1 MKRFKIWLANHYAV
15 PPNIAGITRHFELA
29 REWAKQEDA
38 EVTLFLSKFVHPRR
52 TFITSEEKA
61 QIEQVDGLKLAWL
74 WSFPHKVNDFRRII
88 NMISFAF
95 VFFFAA
101 LFRRKP
107 DVFIASSP
115 HLFLAYAGL
124 IAAKMKRIPFVFEVR
139 DLWPD
144 SLVKMGGVREGAVL
158 KALTWMEN
166 QLYNKSDKIIVLTE
180 HQRQY
185 IAERGIPLDK
195 IDLIPNGVVVG
206 SWAPNDEKR
215 AEYRAKLGVP
225 ADDYVAIYTGA
236 HGPANALEYVV
247 QAGQHLPSKGYS
259 IVLIG
264 DGPDKERLQK
274 RVAELGL
281 KNVYLLDPVPK
292 AEIFDYTNAAD
303 FGIISLADN
312 EVFRGARPNKLFDY
326 TFLGKPIITT
336 VDGEVRQIVESNRV
350 GVFSGAENPKGLAEA
365 ILELSSYSDEQ
376 LAEIRE
382 NGRAFI
388 DREGDRQKLAKKFYG
403 ILTDLVRKKRGKVV
417 A

>member
-29 REWAKQEDA
+29 REWAKEEDA

-52 TFITSEEKA
+52 TFITAEEKA
-61 QIEQVDGLKLAWL
+61 QIEQVDGLKLSWL

-95 VFFFAA
+95 VFFFAT

-124 IAAKMKRIPFVFEVR
+124 LVARIKRIPFVFEVR

-144 SLVKMGGVREGAVL
+144 SLVKMGGVKKGAVL
-158 KALTWMEN
+158 NALTWMES
-166 QLYNKSDKIIVLTE
+166 QLYKKSDQIIVLTE

-185 IAERGIPLDK
+185 ISEKGIPLEK

-206 SWAPNDEKR
+206 SWQPDEQKR
-215 AEYRAKLGVP
+215 AEYREKLGVP
-225 ADDYVAIYTGA
+225 QDDFVAIYTGA

-247 QAGQHLPSKGYS
+247 QAGQYLPEKGYS
-259 IVLIG
+259 IMLIG

-281 KNVYLLDPVPK
+281 KNVHLLDPVPK

-336 VDGEVRQIVESNRV
+336 VDGEVRQIVEQNRV
-350 GVFSGAENPKGLAEA
+350 GVFSGAENPKGLAET
-365 ILELSSYSDEQ
+365 IMQMSQYTPDRLI
-376 LAEIRE
+376 EIKA
-382 NGRAFI
+382 NGREFI

-403 ILTDLVRKKRGKVV
+403 ILRGLVAKK
-417 A
+417 

>member
-29 REWAKQEDA
+29 REWAKEEDA

-52 TFITSEEKA
+52 TFITAEEKA

-95 VFFFAA
+95 VFFFAT

-124 IAAKMKRIPFVFEVR
+124 LVARIKRIPFVFEVR

-144 SLVKMGGVREGAVL
+144 SLVKMGGVKKGAVL
-158 KALTWMEN
+158 NALTWMES
-166 QLYNKSDKIIVLTE
+166 QLYKKSDQIIVLTE

-185 IAERGIPLDK
+185 ISEKGIPLEK

-206 SWAPNDEKR
+206 SWQPDEQKR
-215 AEYRAKLGVP
+215 AEYREKLGVP
-225 ADDYVAIYTGA
+225 QDDFVAIYTGA

-247 QAGQHLPSKGYS
+247 QAGQYLPEKGYS

-281 KNVYLLDPVPK
+281 KNVHLLDPVPK

-336 VDGEVRQIVESNRV
+336 VDGEVRQIVEQNRV

-365 ILELSSYSDEQ
+365 IMQMSQYTPDRLT
-376 LAEIRE
+376 EIKA
-382 NGRAFI
+382 NGREFI
-388 DREGDRQKLAKKFYG
+388 DREGDRQKLAKKFFG
-403 ILTDLVRKKRGKVV
+403 ILKELVTKK
-417 A
+417 

>member
-29 REWAKQEDA
+29 REWAKEEDA

-52 TFITSEEKA
+52 TFITAEEKA
-61 QIEQVDGLKLAWL
+61 QIEQVDGLNLAWL

-95 VFFFAA
+95 VFFFAT

-124 IAAKMKRIPFVFEVR
+124 LVARIKRIPFVFEVR

-144 SLVKMGGVREGAVL
+144 SLVKMGGVKKGSVL
-158 KALTWMEN
+158 NALTWMES
-166 QLYNKSDKIIVLTE
+166 QLYKKSDQIIVLTE

-185 IAERGIPLDK
+185 ISEKGIPLEK

-206 SWAPNDEKR
+206 SWQADEQKR
-215 AEYRAKLGVP
+215 AEYREKLGVP
-225 ADDYVAIYTGA
+225 QDDFVAIYTGA

-247 QAGQHLPSKGYS
+247 QAGQYLPEKGYS

-274 RVAELGL
+274 QVAELGL
-281 KNVYLLDPVPK
+281 KNVHLLDPVPK

-336 VDGEVRQIVESNRV
+336 VDGEVRQIVEQNRV

-365 ILELSSYSDEQ
+365 IMQMSQYTPDRLT
-376 LAEIRE
+376 EIKA
-382 NGRAFI
+382 NGREFI
-388 DREGDRQKLAKKFYG
+388 DREGDRQKLAKKFFG
-403 ILTDLVRKKRGKVV
+403 ILKELVTKK
-417 A
+417 

>member
-29 REWAKQEDA
+29 REWAKEEDA

-52 TFITSEEKA
+52 TFITAEEKA

-95 VFFFAA
+95 VFFFAT

-124 IAAKMKRIPFVFEVR
+124 LVARIKRIPFVFEVR

-144 SLVKMGGVREGAVL
+144 SLVKMGGVKKGAVL
-158 KALTWMEN
+158 NALTWMES
-166 QLYNKSDKIIVLTE
+166 QLYKKSDQIIVLTE

-185 IAERGIPLDK
+185 ISEKGIPLEK

-206 SWAPNDEKR
+206 SWQPDEQKR
-215 AEYRAKLGVP
+215 AEYREKLGVP
-225 ADDYVAIYTGA
+225 QDDFVAIYTGA

-247 QAGQHLPSKGYS
+247 QAGQYLPEKGYS

-274 RVAELGL
+274 RVAELDL
-281 KNVYLLDPVPK
+281 KNVHLLDPVPK

-336 VDGEVRQIVESNRV
+336 VDGEVRQIVEQNRV

-365 ILELSSYSDEQ
+365 IMQMSQYTPDRLT
-376 LAEIRE
+376 EIKA
-382 NGRAFI
+382 NGREFI
-388 DREGDRQKLAKKFYG
+388 DREGDRQKLAKKFFG
-403 ILTDLVRKKRGKVV
+403 ILKELVTKK
-417 A
+417 

>member
-29 REWAKQEDA
+29 REWAKEEDA

-52 TFITSEEKA
+52 TFISPEEKA

-101 LFRRKP
+101 LFRRRP

-124 IAAKMKRIPFVFEVR
+124 LVARIKRIPFVFEVR

-158 KALTWMEN
+158 KALTWMES
-166 QLYNKSDKIIVLTE
+166 QLYKKSDQIIVLTE

-185 IAERGIPLDK
+185 IADKGISLEK

-206 SWAPNDEKR
+206 SWTPDEEKR
-215 AEYRAKLGVP
+215 VEYRSKLGVP
-225 ADDYVAIYTGA
+225 QSDYVAIYTGA

-247 QAGQHLPSKGYS
+247 QAGQHLPEKGYS

-264 DGPDKERLQK
+264 DGPDKERLQN
-274 RVAELGL
+274 RLTELGL
-281 KNVYLLDPVPK
+281 KNVHLLDPVPK

-336 VDGEVRQIVESNRV
+336 VDGEVRQIVESNHV

-376 LAEIRE
+376 LTEIKE

-388 DREGDRQKLAKKFYG
+388 DREGDRQKLAKKFYH
-403 ILTDLVRKKRGKVV
+403 ILQSVVNRKKK
-417 A
+417 

>member
-29 REWAKQEDA
+29 REWAKEEDA
-38 EVTLFLSKFVHPRR
+38 EVTLFMSKFLHPRR
-52 TFITSEEKA
+52 TFITPEEKA
-61 QIEQVDGLKLAWL
+61 QIEEVDGLKLAWL

-95 VFFFAA
+95 VFFFAT

-124 IAAKMKRIPFVFEVR
+124 LVARIKRIPFVFEVR

-144 SLVKMGGVREGAVL
+144 SLVKMGGVNDGVVL
-158 KALTWMEN
+158 KVLTWMEN
-166 QLYNKSDKIIVLTE
+166 QLYKKSDKIIVLAE
-180 HQRQY
+180 HQRGY
-185 IAERGIPLDK
+185 IAKRGISLDK

-206 SWAPNDEKR
+206 SWQPDEEKR
-215 AEYRAKLGVP
+215 KEYRTKLGVP
-225 ADDYVAIYTGA
+225 ESDYVAVYTGA
-236 HGPANALEYVV
+236 HGPANALQHVV
-247 QAGQHLPSKGYS
+247 EAGQHLPQDGYS
-259 IVLIG
+259 IILIG
-264 DGPDKERLQK
+264 DGPDKERLKEQ
-274 RVAELGL
+274 VAELGL
-281 KNVYLLDPVPK
+281 TNVHLMDPVPK

-336 VDGEVRQIVESNRV
+336 VDGEVRQIVEENKV
-350 GVFSGAENPKGLAEA
+350 GVFSGAENSKGLAEA
-365 ILELSSYSDEQ
+365 ILEVSSYTDEHLQ
-376 LAEIRE
+376 EIKE

-403 ILTDLVRKKRGKVV
+403 ILQTLVSNRNKK
-417 A
+417 

>member
-1 MKRFKIWLANHYAV
+1 MKKRFKIWLANHYAV

-29 REWAKQEDA
+29 REWAKEEDA

-52 TFITSEEKA
+52 TFISQEEKS
-61 QIEQVDGLKLAWL
+61 QIEQVDGLNLAWL

-95 VFFFAA
+95 VFFFAT

-124 IAAKMKRIPFVFEVR
+124 LVARIKRIPFVFEVR

-144 SLVKMGGVREGAVL
+144 SLVKMGGVKKGAVL
-158 KALTWMEN
+158 RALTWMES
-166 QLYNKSDKIIVLTE
+166 QLYKKSDQIIVLTE

-185 IAERGIPLDK
+185 IAEKGISLEK

-206 SWAPNDEKR
+206 SWQPDEEKR
-215 AEYRAKLGVP
+215 AIYREKLGVP
-225 ADDYVAIYTGA
+225 QDDFVAIYTGA

-247 QAGQHLPSKGYS
+247 QAGQHLPDKGYS

-274 RVAELGL
+274 RLAELGL
-281 KNVYLLDPVPK
+281 KNVHLLDPVPK

-303 FGIISLADN
+303 VGIISLADN

-326 TFLGKPIITT
+326 TFLGKPIIST
-336 VDGEVRQIVESNRV
+336 VDGEVRQIVEQNRV
-350 GVFSGAENPKGLAEA
+350 GVFSGAENPKGLADEIVA
-365 ILELSSYSDEQ
+365 ISEYPVDRFV
-376 LAEIRE
+376 EIKA
-382 NGRAFI
+382 NGREFI
-388 DREGDRQKLAKKFYG
+388 DREGDRQKLAKKFFE
-403 ILTDLVRKKRGKVV
+403 ILETVV
-417 A
+417 AKK

>member
-29 REWAKQEDA
+29 REWAKEEDA

-52 TFITSEEKA
+52 TFISPEEKA

-101 LFRRKP
+101 LFRRRP

-115 HLFLAYAGL
+115 HLFLAYVGL
-124 IAAKMKRIPFVFEVR
+124 LVARIKRIPFVFEVR

-158 KALTWMEN
+158 NALTWMES
-166 QLYNKSDKIIVLTE
+166 QLYKKSDQIIVLTE

-185 IAERGIPLDK
+185 IADKGISLEK

-206 SWAPNDEKR
+206 SWTPDEEKR
-215 AEYRAKLGVP
+215 VEYRSKLGVP
-225 ADDYVAIYTGA
+225 QSDYVAIYTGA

-247 QAGQHLPSKGYS
+247 QAGQHLPEKGYS

-264 DGPDKERLQK
+264 DGPDKERLQN
-274 RVAELGL
+274 RLIELGL
-281 KNVYLLDPVPK
+281 KNVHLLDPVPK

-336 VDGEVRQIVESNRV
+336 VDGEVRQIVESNHV

-376 LAEIRE
+376 LTEIKE

-388 DREGDRQKLAKKFYG
+388 DREGDRQKLAKKFYH
-403 ILTDLVRKKRGKVV
+403 ILQSVVNRKKK
-417 A
+417 

>member
-29 REWAKQEDA
+29 REWAKEEDA
-38 EVTLFLSKFVHPRR
+38 EVTLFMSKFLHPRR
-52 TFITSEEKA
+52 TFITPEEKA
-61 QIEQVDGLKLAWL
+61 EIGRVDGLKLAWL

-95 VFFFAA
+95 VFFFAT
-101 LFRRKP
+101 LFRRRP

-124 IAAKMKRIPFVFEVR
+124 VVSRIKRIPFVFEVR

-144 SLVKMGGVREGAVL
+144 SLVKMGGVNNGIVL

-166 QLYNKSDKIIVLTE
+166 QLYKKSNKIIVLAE

-185 IAERGIPLDK
+185 IANRGISIKK
-195 IDLIPNGVVVG
+195 IELIPNGVVVG
-206 SWAPNDEKR
+206 SWQPDETKR
-215 AEYRAKLGVP
+215 KEYRAKLGVSES
-225 ADDYVAIYTGA
+225 DYVAIYTGA

-247 QAGQHLPSKGYS
+247 QAGQYLPQEGYS

-264 DGPDKERLQK
+264 DGPNKERLQK
-274 RVAELGL
+274 KVAELEL
-281 KNVYLLDPVPK
+281 KNVHLKDPVPK
-292 AEIFDYTNAAD
+292 TEIFDYTNAAD

-326 TFLGKPIITT
+326 AFLGKPIITT
-336 VDGEVRQIVESNRV
+336 VDGEVRQIVEENKV

-365 ILELSSYSDEQ
+365 IVELSSYSDEQ
-376 LAEIRE
+376 LAEIKK
-382 NGRAFI
+382 NGRSFI

-403 ILTDLVRKKRGKVV
+403 ILQDVVTKKRGK
-417 A
+417 